1 MIPRLAV
8 GGHEPFFASLS
19 VPLEIAREEFR
30 AMDRRRYRPAA
41 EAIEDR
47 TLQTTF
53 PLSNLFGTSLNTNL
67 NVPIT
72 FQQKSLRIEHLPF
85 YLEKI
90 SPGRF
95 LPKAELQQ
103 IQSALFGIMDGI
115 HKPPPSAL
123 NNYNYQLRNIVPH
136 QSISPADIERLDY
149 SFGAVLKA
157 AKTPAP
163 SIDALKAPTTYLAS
177 VIDTASVMPVVLATN
192 DYTLILETA
201 LAIGRPMPPPSLPR
215 MKRNNGIQANA
226 QHMKTPLHR
235 PHLVGTYH
243 FHTTMEVVNSSY
255 QVIGSAPVRRNSNYN
270 VQITTPLPV
279 GVYKV
284 QLVAVDTFG
293 HNSRPSR
300 PFLIKVVPNRRLEH
314 ELKLGQSTPKGPAAT
329 AK

>member
-1 MIPRLAV
+1 
-8 GGHEPFFASLS
+8 
-19 VPLEIAREEFR
+19 
-30 AMDRRRYRPAA
+30 MDRRRFIPAA
-41 EAIEDR
+41 EGVEDR
-47 TLQTTF
+47 TLQTSF
-53 PLSNLFGTSLNTNL
+53 PLSNLFGTSLNSNL

-95 LPKAELQQ
+95 LPKPEMQE
-103 IQSALFGIMDGI
+103 IQAALFSIVDGI

-123 NNYNYQLRNIVPH
+123 DNYNYQLRKIVPN
-136 QSISPADIERLDY
+136 QSLSPADIQRLDY

-157 AKTPAP
+157 ATTPA
-163 SIDALKAPTTYLAS
+163 STIDALKAPTHFLAS
-177 VIDTASVMPVVLATN
+177 QIDTASVMPVVLATN

-215 MKRNNGIQANA
+215 IKKNNGIQANA

-243 FHTTMEVVNSSY
+243 FHTTMEVVNAQY
-255 QVIGSAPVRRNSNYN
+255 QVIGADPVRRNNEYN
-270 VQITTPLPV
+270 VQITTPLPI

-284 QLVAVDTFG
+284 QLVAVDTAG
-293 HNSRPSR
+293 HDSRPSR

-314 ELKLGQSTPKGPAAT
+314 ELKVGQSTPKGP
-329 AK
+329 KG